1 MRKHMTR
8 AIGDALAA
16 DPRLAYI
23 GEDVEHGGYYN
34 VTEGLA
40 ARFPGRVRDFAPD
53 ETALVGAGIGFAQA
67 GLLPVVEIPYAKYLD
82 CGADQFHEAATM
94 HWLTNGGR
102 PNGLV
107 LRLQG
112 FDKGAFFGG
121 DGRARVAD
129 EAEAPSLSPQACSAA
144 TTTRTTRSACRR
156 ASTSCAT
163 RTAPTGRAAGASRCA
178 RPRRGAS

>member
-40 ARFPGRVRDFAPD
+40 AAFPGRVRDFAPRRSS
-53 ETALVGAGIGFAQA
+53 LVGAGIGFAQA
-67 GLLPVVEIPYAKYLD
+67 IVLPVVEIPYAKYLD

-112 FDKGAFFGG
+112 FDKGG
-121 DGRARVAD
+121 DRRRGRRAR
-129 EAEAPSLSPQACSAA
+129 
-144 TTTRTTRSACRR
+144 
-156 ASTSCAT
+156 
-163 RTAPTGRAAGASRCA
+163 
-178 RPRRGAS
+178 RG